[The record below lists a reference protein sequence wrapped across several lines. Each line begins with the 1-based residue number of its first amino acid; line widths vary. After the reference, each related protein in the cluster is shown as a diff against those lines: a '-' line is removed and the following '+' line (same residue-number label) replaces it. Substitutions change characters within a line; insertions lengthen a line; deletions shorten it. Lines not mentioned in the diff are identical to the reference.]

1 MTRRDV
7 NAEAPVKFKVERDVL
22 ADAVTWATKS
32 LPQRPA
38 VPVLTGI
45 LVTAQADGTVQLA
58 VFDYEVSSRA
68 EISAE
73 VEAPGTFL
81 VSGKLLADIARAL
94 PAQPVTLE
102 LNGTKV
108 DLTCGSSRFSLMTM
122 PVEDYPSLPTVPDTT
137 GVIASSEF
145 QHAVSQVGIATSKDE
160 TLPILTAVRVEIEGD
175 TVTLL
180 ATDRYRLA
188 VREFTWNPR
197 RPDVSATALVRGRTL
212 GDAAKAMSGDVEIAL
227 AESGG
232 KDMFAFSGNGR
243 VTTSLLV
250 EGDYPKVRSLFPK
263 EVGITAVLETSAL
276 REAVRRVSLVAERNT
291 PIKFEFA
298 DGSLVLR
305 AGAGDDAQATEAL
318 QAQIE
323 GEDITT
329 GFNPHFI
336 SEGLAQIDAPF
347 VRFSLTEPKKPVVIT
362 GQSAPDGEY
371 DPSYRYLLM
380 PILRF

>member
-1 MTRRDV
+1 M
-7 NAEAPVKFKVERDVL
+7 NAEAAVKFKVERDVL
-22 ADAVTWATKS
+22 AEAVTWVTKS

-38 VPVLTGI
+38 IPVLTGI
-45 LVTAQADGTVQLA
+45 LVTAESDGTVQLS
-58 VFDYEVSSRA
+58 VFDYEVSSRSQ
-68 EISAE
+68 ITAE

-81 VSGKLLADIARAL
+81 VSGKLLADISRAL
-94 PAQPVTLE
+94 PAQPVILE

-122 PVEDYPSLPTVPDTT
+122 PVDDYPTLPTVPDAT
-137 GVIASSEF
+137 GSVTSTEF
-145 QHAVSQVGIATSKDE
+145 QHAVAQVSIATSRDE
-160 TLPILTAVRVEIEGD
+160 TLPILTSVRVEIEGD

-188 VREFTWNPR
+188 VREFHWNPR
-197 RPDVSATALVRGRTL
+197 RPDISATALVRGRTL
-212 GDAAKAMSGDVEIAL
+212 TDAAKALSGDVEIAL

-232 KDMFAFSGNGR
+232 KDMLAFSGPGR

-250 EGDYPKVRSLFPK
+250 EGDYPKVRSLFPTT
-263 EVGITAVLETSAL
+263 VGITAVLETSAL

-291 PIKFEFA
+291 PIKFEFS
-298 DGSLVLR
+298 DGALVLR
-305 AGAGDDAQATEAL
+305 AGAGDDAQASEAL

-329 GFNPHFI
+329 GFNPGYI
-336 SEGLAQIDAPF
+336 AEGLAQIDAPY

-362 GQSAPDGEY
+362 GQKAIDGDY

>member
-1 MTRRDV
+1 M
-7 NAEAPVKFKVERDVL
+7 KFKVERDVL